1 MPQAHLKGW
10 SRKNT
15 VIAVFSDGRP
25 SVGVAG
31 TMRRSVNVCCR
42 ITTAVLGIVAV
53 TMLGTPENARGQV
66 AAPQADARA
75 VMPDNAPPSQA
86 IASTAFVRVEE
97 WFRAGEVPADAEAK
111 RHDELHEFPGV
122 SIWVRSQGRVIA
134 RASLMTP
141 PGEKI
146 PDVLQRV
153 ARGVLDQVGRSF
165 EPAKFPGVDKR
176 EWIKAAL
183 GGCTITMECA
193 GAMVPFRADTYDDV
207 DLGVSPGVW
216 GLASAVG
223 EGFDAIFPLHAMSSG
238 MTPGA
243 ALRST
248 IARASNDPGLPLPGV
263 PQGAPGAIAKSH
275 GAVYYRFRTTQVTR
289 VEPGEP
295 VTILT
300 RGGVVVSKATLTQQA
315 MLEFTD
321 HLAVHVLDRL
331 VVRAP
336 GEGEAVGV
344 VELGDVGQRIDAAGQ
359 RGPAIVALHALGLY
373 TRALGSE
380 GPVGARA
387 SKQLSLAAGVL
398 TSEMKRAIKDGEMPP
413 EPIEA
418 SLVAAWLAT
427 RTEVTSDASA
437 KPVAQF
443 LASGV
448 RVAYDAA
455 KDEFDAKLPEPV
467 RGLVALALVRLSA
480 WEGSAVTRD
489 EASKCVR
496 KAFQTVT
503 PGNLS
508 AQLPWLGWAEIEL
521 AGAKTI
527 PAAIAFESMRDEL
540 YAQSVNAFEAGDDD
554 ADLAGGMLG
563 IAGGVLPTWHTARP
577 GCFLATMLGDARL
590 TRESARMKE
599 LGRLLDVVRYT
610 RQLAVDEHVLP
621 LYADKSA
628 GVMWGVRSAMFDLRQ
643 PGDATSFSLM
653 LMAETMRS
661 IGAISP
667 AKQAPAK
674 AP

>member
-1 MPQAHLKGW
+1 MPLM
-10 SRKNT
+10 
-15 VIAVFSDGRP
+15 
-25 SVGVAG
+25 GVAG
-31 TMRRSVNVCCR
+31 VMRRSVNACCR
-42 ITTAVLGIVAV
+42 ITTVVIAIGVG
-53 TMLGTPENARGQV
+53 MLGATPENAMGQV
-66 AAPQADARA
+66 ALPAAEARVA
-75 VMPDNAPPSQA
+75 MPDNEPPSQA
-86 IASTAFVRVEE
+86 IASTAFVRVED
-97 WFRAGEVPADAEAK
+97 WLRAGEVPEQVEPK

-122 SIWVRSQGRVIA
+122 SIWVRSQGRVVA

-153 ARGVLDQVGRSF
+153 VRGALDQVGRSF
-165 EPAKFPGVDKR
+165 EPAKFPGVEKR
-176 EWIKAAL
+176 EWLKAAL
-183 GGCTITMECA
+183 GGCTITMEFA
-193 GAMVPFRADTYDDV
+193 GAMVPFRAESYDDV

-216 GLASAVG
+216 GLAAAVG
-223 EGFDAIFPLHAMSSG
+223 DGFDAIFPLHAMSNG

-275 GAVYYRFRTTQVTR
+275 GAVYYRFRTTQATR
-289 VEPGEP
+289 LSPAEP
-295 VTILT
+295 VTFLT
-300 RGGVVVSKATLTQQA
+300 RGGVVVSKATLTQRA

-321 HLAVHVLDRL
+321 NLAVHLMDRL
-331 VVRAP
+331 VVRLA

-344 VELGDVGQRIDAAGQ
+344 VELGEVGAKIDAAGQ
-359 RGPAIVALHALGLY
+359 RGPAIVALHALELY
-373 TRALGSE
+373 TRALGDE
-380 GPVGARA
+380 GQIGARA
-387 SKQLSLAAGVL
+387 SNKLSLAANVL
-398 TSEMKRAIKDGEMPP
+398 TNEVRRAIKDGEVPP
-413 EPIEA
+413 EAIET
-418 SLVAAWLAT
+418 SLVAAWLGA
-427 RTEVTSDASA
+427 RLDVTTNAGNR
-437 KPVAQF
+437 PVAQF

-467 RGLVALALVRLSA
+467 RGLVALALVRLSG
-480 WEGSAVTRD
+480 WDGSGVTRE

-508 AQLPWLGWAEIEL
+508 AQMPWLGWAEIEL
-521 AGAKTI
+521 AGAKEI
-527 PAAIAFESMRDEL
+527 PSAVAFESMRDEL
-540 YAQSVNAFEAGDDD
+540 YTQSVNAFEAGEDD
-554 ADLAGGMLG
+554 ADLAGGMIGL
-563 IAGGVLPTWHTARP
+563 AGGVLPTWHTARP
-577 GCFLATMLGDARL
+577 GCFLGTMLGDARL
-590 TRESARMKE
+590 TRESSRVRE

-621 LYADKSA
+621 LYADKSE
-628 GVMWGVRSAMFDLRQ
+628 GVKWGVRSAMFDLRQ

-661 IGAISP
+661 IGAISLP
-667 AKQAPAK
+667 EAAPAE